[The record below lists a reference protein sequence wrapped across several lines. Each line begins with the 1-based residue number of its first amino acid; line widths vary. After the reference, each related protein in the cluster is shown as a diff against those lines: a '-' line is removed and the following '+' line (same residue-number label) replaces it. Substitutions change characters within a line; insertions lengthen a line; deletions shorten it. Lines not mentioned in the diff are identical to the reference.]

1 MTAILSNKGIR
12 MSVVRIH
19 PSPLIK
25 SKRGVDMNIEIS
37 NHAFDRMHE
46 RLGLNK
52 KAIIRMVE
60 KAYELGLT
68 HSQASGNLYK
78 YISQQ
83 HNLYRHKGSCIK
95 IYGENVFIFNQQV
108 NKIILV
114 TVFQLPNNLK
124 SLALTLQ
131 KNAK

>member
-1 MTAILSNKGIR
+1 
-12 MSVVRIH
+12 
-19 PSPLIK
+19 
-25 SKRGVDMNIEIS
+25 MNIEIS

>member
-1 MTAILSNKGIR
+1 
-12 MSVVRIH
+12 
-19 PSPLIK
+19 
-25 SKRGVDMNIEIS
+25 MNIEIS
-37 NHAFDRMHE
+37 RHAFERMHK

-52 KAIIRMVE
+52 KAIIRMAE

-68 HSQASGNLYK
+68 HSQASGNLHK

-83 HNLYRHKGSCIK
+83 NNLYKHKGSCIK

-131 KNAK
+131 KNVK

>member
-1 MTAILSNKGIR
+1 
-12 MSVVRIH
+12 
-19 PSPLIK
+19 
-25 SKRGVDMNIEIS
+25 MNIEIS

-68 HSQASGNLYK
+68 HSQASGNLHK

-83 HNLYRHKGSCIK
+83 NNLYKHKGSCIK

-131 KNAK
+131 KNVK

>member
-1 MTAILSNKGIR
+1 MP
-12 MSVVRIH
+12 VVRIH

-60 KAYELGLT
+60 KAYKLGLT
-68 HSQASGNLYK
+68 HNQASGNLYK

-83 HNLYRHKGSCIK
+83 HNLYKHKGSCIK

-108 NKIILV
+108 DKIILV

-131 KNAK
+131 KNVK

>member
-12 MSVVRIH
+12 MPVVRIH

-37 NHAFDRMHE
+37 NHAFERMHE

-60 KAYELGLT
+60 KVYKLGLT

-83 HNLYRHKGSCIK
+83 HNLYKHKGSCIK

-108 NKIILV
+108 DKIIPV

>member
-1 MTAILSNKGIR
+1 
-12 MSVVRIH
+12 MSVVRAH
-19 PSPLIK
+19 PSRLNK

-52 KAIIRMVE
+52 KA
-60 KAYELGLT
+60 YELGLT
-68 HSQASGNLYK
+68 HNQASGNLYK

-83 HNLYRHKGSCIK
+83 HNLYKHKGSCIK

-124 SLALTLQ
+124 SFALTLQ
-131 KNAK
+131 NNAK

>member
-1 MTAILSNKGIR
+1 
-12 MSVVRIH
+12 
-19 PSPLIK
+19 
-25 SKRGVDMNIEIS
+25 MNIEIS

-68 HSQASGNLYK
+68 HNQTSGNLYK

-83 HNLYRHKGSCIK
+83 HNLYKHKGSCIK
-95 IYGENVFIFNQQV
+95 IYGENVFVFNKKID
-108 NKIILV
+108 KIILI

-124 SLALTLQ
+124 QLALTLQ
-131 KNAK
+131 KK

>member
-1 MTAILSNKGIR
+1 
-12 MSVVRIH
+12 
-19 PSPLIK
+19 
-25 SKRGVDMNIEIS
+25 MNIEIS

-68 HSQASGNLYK
+68 HNQASGNLYK

-95 IYGENVFIFNQQV
+95 IYGENVFIFNQQA

>member
-1 MTAILSNKGIR
+1 MTAILSEKGVR
-12 MSVVRIH
+12 MSVVRVH
-19 PSPLIK
+19 PSPLNK
-25 SKRGVDMNIEIS
+25 SKRGVNMNIEIS
-37 NHAFDRMHE
+37 NHAFERMHK

-60 KAYELGLT
+60 KVYELGLT
-68 HSQASGNLYK
+68 HSQASGNLHK

-83 HNLYRHKGSCIK
+83 HNLYKHKGSCIK

-114 TVFQLPNNLK
+114 TVFLLSYNLK

-131 KNAK
+131 KNVK

>member
-1 MTAILSNKGIR
+1 
-12 MSVVRIH
+12 MS
-19 PSPLIK
+19 
-25 SKRGVDMNIEIS
+25 IEIS
-37 NHAFDRMHE
+37 HHAFERMHE

-68 HSQASGNLYK
+68 HNQASGNLYK

-83 HNLYRHKGSCIK
+83 HNLYKHKGNCIK
-95 IYGENVFIFNQQV
+95 IYGENMFVFNKQV
-108 NKIILV
+108 DRVILV

-131 KNAK
+131 KNVK

>member
-1 MTAILSNKGIR
+1 
-12 MSVVRIH
+12 
-19 PSPLIK
+19 
-25 SKRGVDMNIEIS
+25 MNIEIS
-37 NHAFDRMHE
+37 RHAFERMHE

-114 TVFQLPNNLK
+114 TVFPLPNNLK

-131 KNAK
+131 KNVK

>member
-1 MTAILSNKGIR
+1 
-12 MSVVRIH
+12 
-19 PSPLIK
+19 
-25 SKRGVDMNIEIS
+25 MNIEIS
-37 NHAFDRMHE
+37 NHGFDRMHE

-52 KAIIRMVE
+52 KAITRMVE

-68 HSQASGNLYK
+68 HNQASGNLYK

-83 HNLYRHKGSCIK
+83 HNLYKHKGSCIK

-131 KNAK
+131 KNVK

>member
-1 MTAILSNKGIR
+1 
-12 MSVVRIH
+12 
-19 PSPLIK
+19 
-25 SKRGVDMNIEIS
+25 MNIEIS
-37 NHAFDRMHE
+37 NHAFERMHE

-52 KAIIRMVE
+52 KVIIRMVE

-68 HSQASGNLYK
+68 HSQTSGNLHK

-83 HNLYRHKGSCIK
+83 HNLYKHKGSCNK

-114 TVFQLPNNLK
+114 TVFQLPNTLK
-124 SLALTLQ
+124 SVALPLQ
-131 KNAK
+131 KNVK

>member
-1 MTAILSNKGIR
+1 

-19 PSPLIK
+19 SSPLNK
-25 SKRGVDMNIEIS
+25 SKRGINMNIEIS

-52 KAIIRMVE
+52 KAMIRIVE
-60 KAYELGLT
+60 KAYKLGLT
-68 HSQASGNLYK
+68 HNQASGNLYK

-95 IYGENVFIFNQQV
+95 IYGENVFVFNQQV

-131 KNAK
+131 KNVK

>member
-1 MTAILSNKGIR
+1 
-12 MSVVRIH
+12 
-19 PSPLIK
+19 
-25 SKRGVDMNIEIS
+25 MNIEIS

-68 HSQASGNLYK
+68 HSQTSG
-78 YISQQ
+78 
-83 HNLYRHKGSCIK
+83 NLYRHKGSCIK